1 MISDRKFRLLPGTH
15 RLEITLHTGA
25 GGSNRV
31 RLKRKLEIS
40 RDEERWAYD
49 NRGEETTNTVQNL
62 GLYHNPSQRCFT
74 RYGAPPD

>member
-1 MISDRKFRLLPGTH
+1 MISDRKFRLLPGTY
-15 RLEITLHTGA
+15 RLEITLHTGPR
-25 GGSNRV
+25 GGNRV

-62 GLYHNPSQRCFT
+62 GLYHHPGQRCFT